1 MSIVVELSELMN
13 KDTKIIVLGANKYRE
28 LISSMTPM
36 GGYPPTELVNSR
48 RPSFDGVQIVVDAFD
63 SDAFEVY

>member
-1 MSIVVELSELMN
+1 MSIVVELDELLS

-28 LISSMTPM
+28 LIVSMTPM
-36 GGYPPTELVNSR
+36 GQYPPTELVNSR
-48 RPSFDGVQIVVDAFD
+48 RPSFQRIPIVVDAFD